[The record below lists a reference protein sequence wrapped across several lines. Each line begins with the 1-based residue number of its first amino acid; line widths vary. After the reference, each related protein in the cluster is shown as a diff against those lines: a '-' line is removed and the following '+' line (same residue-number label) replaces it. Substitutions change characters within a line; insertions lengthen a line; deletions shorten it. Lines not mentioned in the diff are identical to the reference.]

1 MSAGFMPIQEPS
13 LFNPRPTASAL
24 AAATAAFLLVPQ
36 LSLAQQQAG
45 PGPSA
50 TPWAVGL
57 GVATSQRP
65 YAGDSS
71 KTIPFPF
78 VSYENDYFR
87 IAGIGADLKLGAAGP
102 VTFALRAKYAFA
114 DGYKSGDAPIL
125 NGMQDRKG
133 SLWLGPAVQWKTDIA
148 KLSFEVLGDTL
159 GRSKGIE
166 ARLGAEHDFRAGS
179 FMFTPHVAAEFV
191 DRKYVDYYYGVTASE
206 ATANRAAYEGK
217 STVNVDAG
225 LRAAFMIDPSNSV
238 FVDAGAKALGKGITD
253 SPLVDRKT
261 TATFAAGYIYRF

>member
-1 MSAGFMPIQEPS
+1 MSFLRQT
-13 LFNPRPTASAL
+13 RPAL
-24 AAATAAFLLVPQ
+24 GAAAAILALVPQ
-36 LSLAQQQAG
+36 LSFAQQQPATAAAA
-45 PGPSA
+45 A

-78 VSYENDYFR
+78 VSYENDWFR
-87 IAGIGADLKLGAAGP
+87 IAGIGADLKLGAVGP
-102 VTFALRAKYAFA
+102 LTFALRAKYAFA

-133 SLWLGPAVQWKTDIA
+133 SLWLGPTVQWKTDIA
-148 KLSFEVLGDTL
+148 KLSFEVLGDAL
-159 GRSKGIE
+159 GKSKGVE
-166 ARLGAEHDFRAGS
+166 ARFGAEHDFRVDS
-179 FMFTPHVAAEFV
+179 FVFTPHVAAEFV
-191 DRKYVDYYYGVTASE
+191 DKKYVDYYYGVTAAE

-217 STVNVDAG
+217 STVNLEAG
-225 LRAAFMIDPSNSV
+225 LRAAFMIDPKNSV
-238 FVDAGAKALGKGITD
+238 FVDGNAKALGKGITD

-261 TATFAAGYIYRF
+261 TASFAVGYIYRF

>member
-1 MSAGFMPIQEPS
+1 MSFLRQT
-13 LFNPRPTASAL
+13 RPAL
-24 AAATAAFLLVPQ
+24 VAAAAAFVLLPQ
-36 LSLAQQQAG
+36 PSFAQEQ
-45 PGPSA
+45 PA
-50 TPWAVGL
+50 TTAMPWAVGL

-78 VSYENDYFR
+78 VSYENDWFR
-87 IAGIGADLKLGAAGP
+87 IAGLGGDVKLGAAGP
-102 VTFALRAKYAFA
+102 VTFALRAKYGFA

-148 KLSFEVLGDTL
+148 KLSFEVLGDVL
-159 GRSKGIE
+159 GKSKGIE
-166 ARLGAEHDFRAGS
+166 AKLGAEHDFRAGS

-191 DRKYVDYYYGVTASE
+191 DSKYVDYYYGVTAAE

-217 STVNVDAG
+217 STVNLEGG
-225 LRAAFMIDPSNSV
+225 LRAAFMINPANSV
-238 FVDAGAKALGKGITD
+238 FADAGAKALGKGITD

-261 TATFAAGYIYRF
+261 TASFAVGYIYRF

>member
-1 MSAGFMPIQEPS
+1 MSH
-13 LFNPRPTASAL
+13 PRPLRLALVAASA
-24 AAATAAFLLVPQ
+24 ALLSVPRP
-36 LSLAQQQAG
+36 SIAQQQQDAA
-45 PGPSA
+45 A

-65 YAGDSS
+65 YAGDSN

-78 VSYENDYFR
+78 VSYENGWFR

-102 VTFALRAKYAFA
+102 FTFALRAKYALA

-133 SLWLGPAVQWKTDIA
+133 SLWLGPAVQWNSDVA

-159 GRSKGIE
+159 GKSKGIE
-166 ARLGAEHDFRAGS
+166 ARFGAEHDFHAGS
-179 FMFTPHVAAEFV
+179 FMFTPHAAAEFV
-191 DRKYVDYYYGVTASE
+191 DRKYVDYYYGVTAAE
-206 ATANRAAYEGK
+206 AAADRPAYAGR
-217 STVNVDAG
+217 STVNLEAG
-225 LRAAFMIDPSNSV
+225 LRTAFVVDKANSV
-238 FVDAGAKALGKGITD
+238 FVDAGVKALGKGITD

-261 TATFAAGYIYRF
+261 TASFAAGYIHRF

>member
-1 MSAGFMPIQEPS
+1 MHSLRRLRVALVASPALALLAPLPSFAQE
-13 LFNPRPTASAL
+13 ASAK
-24 AAATAAFLLVPQ
+24 
-36 LSLAQQQAG
+36 
-45 PGPSA
+45 
-50 TPWAVGL
+50 TPWALGL

-78 VSYENDYFR
+78 VSYENDWFR
-87 IAGIGADLKLGAAGP
+87 IAGLGADVKLGAAGP

-133 SLWLGPAVQWKTDIA
+133 SLWLGPAAQWRTDVA
-148 KLSFEVLGDTL
+148 KLSFEVLGDVL
-159 GRSKGIE
+159 GKSKGVE
-166 ARLGAEHDFRAGS
+166 AKLGAEHDFHVGS
-179 FMFTPHVAAEFV
+179 FLLTPHAAAEFV
-191 DRKYVDYYYGVTASE
+191 DKKYVDYYYGVTAAE
-206 ATANRAAYEGK
+206 ATTNRAAYEGR
-217 STVNVDAG
+217 STVNLEAG
-225 LRAAFMIDPSNSV
+225 LRAAFIVNPTSSV

-261 TATFAAGYIYRF
+261 LATVAAGYVYRF

>member
-1 MSAGFMPIQEPS
+1 MSHFRLVG
-13 LFNPRPTASAL
+13 SAL
-24 AAATAAFLLVPQ
+24 AAASAALVLVPQ
-36 LSLAQQQAG
+36 LSMAQQQTGAV
-45 PGPSA
+45 A

-57 GVATSQRP
+57 GVATTQRP

-102 VTFALRAKYAFA
+102 LTFALRAKYAFA

-125 NGMQDRKG
+125 AGMQDRKG

-148 KLSFEVLGDTL
+148 KLSFEVLGDVL
-159 GRSKGIE
+159 GKSKGIE
-166 ARLGAEHDFRAGS
+166 AKLGAEHDFRAGS

-191 DRKYVDYYYGVTASE
+191 DSKYVDYYYGVTASE

-217 STVNVDAG
+217 STVNLEGG
-225 LRAAFMIDPSNSV
+225 LRAAFMINPANSV
-238 FVDAGAKALGKGITD
+238 FADAGAKALGKGITD

-261 TATFAAGYIYRF
+261 TASFAVGYIYRF

>member
-1 MSAGFMPIQEPS
+1 MSY
-13 LFNPRPTASAL
+13 PRPFRPAL
-24 AAATAAFLLVPQ
+24 AAAAVVLLSTPQMSFGQQPADAA
-36 LSLAQQQAG
+36 
-45 PGPSA
+45 A

-65 YAGDSS
+65 YAGDSN

-102 VTFALRAKYAFA
+102 FTFALRAKYAFA

-125 NGMQDRKG
+125 QGMQDRKG

-148 KLSFEVLGDTL
+148 KLSFEVSGDALGK
-159 GRSKGIE
+159 SKGVQ
-166 ARLGAEHDFRAGS
+166 ARLAAEHDLRAGA
-179 FMFTPHVAAEFV
+179 FVFTPRVAADFV
-191 DRKYVDYYYGVTASE
+191 DRKYVDYYFGVTAAE
-206 ATANRAAYEGK
+206 ATASRPAYDGR
-217 STVNVDAG
+217 STVNLEGG
-225 LRAAFMIDPSNSV
+225 LRAAFMVDPANSV

-253 SPLVDRKT
+253 SPLVDRKVT
-261 TATFAAGYIYRF
+261 SSFAAGYIHRF